1 MVSNNMGR
9 TELLVMVVAMATL
22 PLVIS
27 QKTEYFMDNRD
38 DCGKIGAYTIS
49 DTQKVTLHAKTE
61 GGSGQVGC
69 SLNFMAA
76 QTDSKLSVEF
86 SSIVIS
92 DCSVSLQISGGASLK
107 SYTCGAGYPS
117 TYYTLGRTLGITLYV
132 PSPDKQNFD
141 FTLLVVPIP
150 KDRYP
155 APSDS
160 NPAAVGLVIGIV
172 GGVFGLIF
180 IVSCV
185 GICCFRKYRAR
196 GSARS
201 PFNHDKPRIDENNSV
216 SVGYTN
222 ESMNGSPYAKKK
234 LLSQSDSSGDDKLDL
249 QRPRTLNLR
258 GNNNKSRG
266 DNFDNR
272 TKGDNNRNGLGRT
285 TYVPPPAPPPPPPNY
300 SGGSS
305 DDNSQDV
312 FGSQERGIDVV
323 TRPKN
328 DMLGALKN
336 NPKFRNSFKSNEK
349 DANERA
355 QRISSSSSLER
366 FGPAPSPPGDGSNR
380 PSLPPVPKSPKGK
393 KSKHAGINRAPRPT
407 SLSENEVKKLEKG
420 FPRDGQDP
428 DIRVLRDDHS
438 TSSSSEVVAINV
450 KADQKRKADTVHAL
464 KPDRGN
470 RGKKK
475 QTKSVSSALDPE
487 PKPSPRM
494 PRDRVQS
501 TDDELGRPRGQVE
514 RLMAQERDL
523 GLPFEKMGSGRYSK
537 GKGRKSPRPGKGSGR
552 GFSHRRGRSADR
564 LDSRPTTPTSAFG
577 SMEDLDSIPRL
588 QRYGSKNSLYSS
600 RSSLYDR
607 RRQRKNSTGSYVSYR
622 DDISVG
628 RYSDSDED
636 FDGYEKPLSR
646 KDRERLYRSE
656 NDLGRRPKEAGT
668 QTLRET
674 ATQTGEGVAVVVQN
688 KMLVKKKKPSKSVSS
703 SGTQTVKKSKSKS
716 IDNLAEEKGYHSDKE
731 KKRKNKRSKSMNS
744 LENAV
749 DETDSSEK
757 KEKPKVRPKPR
768 PRKSTSADTML
779 EEKKIASQE
788 NLAADPNAN
797 PYYPGSEGFVPQQPY
812 YPSQGYQGMPPPA
825 GYPGQA
831 GNFPGQAGN
840 YPIQP
845 GNFPGQQ
852 GVPMQGQYPQ
862 YPGQANSGYPNFQPN
877 QPQQQAHNGLLSNVP
892 AAQVPKQRNK
902 SNWEMLCEITDSHRE
917 RDDITETGSVASS
930 VFTNNP
936 ASLPNYGN
944 PPTYQQFHN
953 YPPPPKHMLH
963 SNSVPDYENAAYR
976 ALNYENADVRAQ
988 NGIIH
993 TSSSWD
999 ALKAATNPKA
1009 GKLDGKQQSSE
1020 SEV

>member
-1 MVSNNMGR
+1 
-9 TELLVMVVAMATL
+9 
-22 PLVIS
+22 
-27 QKTEYFMDNRD
+27 
-38 DCGKIGAYTIS
+38 
-49 DTQKVTLHAKTE
+49 
-61 GGSGQVGC
+61 
-69 SLNFMAA
+69 
-76 QTDSKLSVEF
+76 
-86 SSIVIS
+86 
-92 DCSVSLQISGGASLK
+92 
-107 SYTCGAGYPS
+107 
-117 TYYTLGRTLGITLYV
+117 
-132 PSPDKQNFD
+132 
-141 FTLLVVPIP
+141 
-150 KDRYP
+150 
-155 APSDS
+155 
-160 NPAAVGLVIGIV
+160 
-172 GGVFGLIF
+172 
-180 IVSCV
+180 
-185 GICCFRKYRAR
+185 
-196 GSARS
+196 
-201 PFNHDKPRIDENNSV
+201 
-216 SVGYTN
+216 
-222 ESMNGSPYAKKK
+222 MNGSPYAKKK

-501 TDDELGRPRGQVE
+501 TDDELGRPRG
-514 RLMAQERDL
+514 
-523 GLPFEKMGSGRYSK
+523 
-537 GKGRKSPRPGKGSGR
+537 
-552 GFSHRRGRSADR
+552 
-564 LDSRPTTPTSAFG
+564 
-577 SMEDLDSIPRL
+577 L